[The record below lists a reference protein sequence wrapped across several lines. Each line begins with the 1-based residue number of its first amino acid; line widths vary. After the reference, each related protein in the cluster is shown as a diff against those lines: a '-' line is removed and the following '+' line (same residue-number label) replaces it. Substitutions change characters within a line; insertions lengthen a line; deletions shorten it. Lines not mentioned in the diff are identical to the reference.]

1 MKPVFADRLLEATRS
16 RNSVLCAG
24 IDPHTPPALFHGKG
38 LAPVKAVGD
47 WLFALL
53 PILVRHVG
61 VIKPQLALFERLGA
75 EGMTLLADFT
85 KAATAEGL
93 LVIMDGK
100 RGDIASSATAYAEAY
115 LGEDA
120 PFPAHALTINPY
132 LGTDCVTSFAQIA
145 AKKGGGIFVLV
156 RTSNLDS
163 THPQEI
169 ICQDGRAVYLH
180 VAERLIPHTESLMGT
195 SGFSSCGIVIGAT
208 QPEAARQLRAM
219 LPTALFLIP
228 GYGAQGA
235 SASDAMA
242 GLVDGKEG
250 KEGGVV
256 NSSRQLLQ
264 NQDAQTAATLADW
277 QGAVANAITRTIS
290 DLRG

>member
-1 MKPVFADRLLEATRS
+1 M
-16 RNSVLCAG
+16 LCAG
-24 IDPHTPPALFHGKG
+24 IDPHAPPTLFQGKG
-38 LAPVKAVGD
+38 LTEVKAVGD

-53 PILVRHVG
+53 PILTRHVG

-75 EGMTLLADFT
+75 EGMKLLADFT
-85 KAATAEGL
+85 KTAIDEGL

-132 LGTDCVTSFAQIA
+132 VGTGSIASFAEIA
-145 AKKGGGIFVLV
+145 AKRGGGIFVLV
-156 RTSNLDS
+156 RTSNPDS

-169 ICQDGRAVYLH
+169 ICQDGRGVYLH
-180 VAERLIPHTESLMGT
+180 VAESLIPHVESLMGT

-208 QPEAARQLRAM
+208 QPEAARTLRQM
-219 LPTALFLIP
+219 LPKALFLIP

-235 SASDAMA
+235 SAADALA

-264 NQDAQTAATLADW
+264 TQDAQTATTLANW
-277 QGAVANAITRTIS
+277 QGAVSHAITQTIS
-290 DLRG
+290 DLRGEVDSWHNLCLCWGMSA